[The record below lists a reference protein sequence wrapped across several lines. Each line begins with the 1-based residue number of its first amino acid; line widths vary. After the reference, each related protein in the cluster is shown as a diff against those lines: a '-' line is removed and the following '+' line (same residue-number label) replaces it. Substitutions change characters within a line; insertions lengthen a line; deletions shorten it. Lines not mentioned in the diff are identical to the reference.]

1 MMPGRPKVYS
11 KRTSMT
17 HVRID
22 PDLLERVDAQCSL
35 NVIGRNKFIEI
46 ALKRLLAEV
55 EEED

>member
-1 MMPGRPKVYS
+1 MPGRPKVRG

-22 PDLLERVDAQCSL
+22 PDLLQRMDAQCSL
-35 NVIGRNKFIEI
+35 NVISRNKFIEI

>member
-1 MMPGRPKVYS
+1 MPGRPKMRG

-22 PDLLERVDAQCSL
+22 PDLLERMDIQCAL
-35 NVIGRNKFIEI
+35 NTISRNKFIEI
-46 ALKRLLAEV
+46 ALKHLLAEV